1 MPIDADDIRELHRF
15 EIKTLLALERLM
27 KRYRWVPEDVLR
39 RRTGLSASELEYRL
53 GHLMNLDMVKSSSV
67 PYKGYQLVF
76 RGFDALALHAVSRKG
91 TVTALGCQL
100 GVGKEAVVYEGMGLG
115 PVALKFHRVG
125 QQSFQTVR
133 RSRTYMPEYRHFPW
147 IFASSFSAR
156 QEYDALHA
164 LHGEIAV
171 PVPVDINRNLIVM
184 TYIHGCPVV
193 QATLENP
200 ADVFEEVVENVRG
213 AYALGY
219 IHGDLSEFNVMV
231 DGKQAWIIDWP
242 QWVDPAHPSADEILL
257 RDVTNICTYFIRK
270 YHLDIS
276 VEETLERVVG

>member
-1 MPIDADDIRELHRF
+1 MPLDADDIRELHRF
-15 EIKTLLALERLM
+15 EIKILLALERLM

-39 RRTGLSASELEYRL
+39 RRTGLSASELAYRL
-53 GHLMNLDMVKSSSV
+53 GHLMSLDMVKSSSV

-91 TVTALGCQL
+91 TVTALGCQI
-100 GVGKEAVVYEGMGLG
+100 GIGKEAIVYEGMGLG
-115 PVALKFHRVG
+115 QVALKFHRVG

-156 QEYDALHA
+156 QEYDALRA

-184 TYIHGCPVV
+184 TYIHGCPIV

-213 AYALGY
+213 AYALGF

-231 DGKQAWIIDWP
+231 DGIQAWIIDWP
-242 QWVDPAHPSADEILL
+242 QWVDPAHPSADEIIR
-257 RDVTNICTYFIRK
+257 RDVANICTYFIRK
-270 YHLDIS
+270 YQLDIS